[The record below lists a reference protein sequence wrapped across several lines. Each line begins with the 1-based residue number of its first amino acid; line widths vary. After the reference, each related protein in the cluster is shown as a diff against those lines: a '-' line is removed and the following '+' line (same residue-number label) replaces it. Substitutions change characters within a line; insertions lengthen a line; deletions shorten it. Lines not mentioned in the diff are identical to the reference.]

1 MNNKLGTIAICA
13 VALCGTA
20 VTIQSK
26 AAFADQ
32 QTTVI
37 THTYNGGQSYHGDR
51 IRVVLD
57 GNRVDFNGPGPILMD
72 GGYVFV
78 PIRGVFEQMGGDVQ
92 WHEDTQTIEGAR
104 PGHMFRIRV
113 GSTDAVVNGEQTT
126 LVAPPQLIGGTT
138 YVPLRFASESL
149 GAHVRWDQD
158 QNTVFIRT
166 GDGDDSNGDGTVRTL
181 HRRMHDGMGP
191 DNNNDQ
197 PGTTTTIIK
206 KTTTP

>member
-1 MNNKLGTIAICA
+1 MNNKLGTIALCA
-13 VALCGTA
+13 VALCGA
-20 VTIQSK
+20 ALTIQSK
-26 AAFADQ
+26 AAFADE

-37 THTYNGGQSYHGDR
+37 THTYGGDHAYHGDR
-51 IRVVLD
+51 IRVVMD
-57 GNRVDFNGPGPILMD
+57 GAPVDFNGPGPIMMN

-92 WHEDTQTIEGAR
+92 WDEATQTIEGAR

-113 GSTDAVVNGEQTT
+113 GSTNATVNGEQTT
-126 LVAPPQLIGGTT
+126 LPAPPELIGGTT

-149 GAHVRWDQD
+149 GARVRWDQD
-158 QNTVFIRT
+158 RNTVFIRSR
-166 GDGDDSNGDGTVRTL
+166 DGDESDNTVRTL
-181 HRRMHDGMGP
+181 HRRMHDGMGN
-191 DNNNDQ
+191 DENDQ